1 MDMKTLVLGAS
12 GATGKLVVSKLMDQ
26 NLPIKLLIRSTAAFP
41 TEFAAENHVEVVK
54 GNIDDFT
61 IEQITELIYDCDAIV
76 SCLGHNITFKG
87 IFGKPRRLVFSAIKK
102 LVESIKLSNKKC
114 KLVLMSTTTYTNK
127 KEGEKN
133 TFGET
138 IVFSLLEALLPPHS
152 DNMVAGDFLVHQ
164 VSESSHLEWVS
175 VRPDSLIDAPTTSE
189 LTVTEK
195 KLRSPIFDPGKT
207 SRINVAQFM
216 VDLLTDD
223 TLWNQWRY
231 KTPVIYNKES

>member
-1 MDMKTLVLGAS
+1 
-12 GATGKLVVSKLMDQ
+12 
-26 NLPIKLLIRSTAAFP
+26 LLIRSTAAFP
-41 TEFAAENHVEVVK
+41 TEFAAENRVEVIK

-61 IEQITELIYDCDAIV
+61 IEQFTEIIRDCDAIV

-102 LVESIKLSNKKC
+102 LVESVKLSNKKC
-114 KLVLMSTTTYTNK
+114 KLVLMSTTAYTNK
-127 KEGEKN
+127 KEGENN

-164 VSESSHLEWVS
+164 VSESSNLEWVS
-175 VRPDSLIDAPTTSE
+175 VRPDSLIDEPTTSE
-189 LTVTEK
+189 LIVTEK
-195 KLRSPIFDPGKT
+195 KLRSPIFNPGKT

-216 VDLLTDD
+216 ADLLIDD
-223 TLWNQWRY
+223 SLWNKWRY

>member
-1 MDMKTLVLGAS
+1 MDMKTLVVGAS
-12 GATGKLVVSKLMDQ
+12 GATGKLVVSKLLE
-26 NLPIKLLIRSTAAFP
+26 NNVNVKALVRSTATYP
-41 TEFAAENHVEVVK
+41 KELEDNENAEIVN

-61 IEQITELIYDCDAIV
+61 IEQVTELIYDCDAIV
-76 SCLGHNITFKG
+76 SCLGHNITFNG
-87 IFGKPRRLVFSAIKK
+87 IFGKPRRLVFSAVKK

-114 KLVLMSTTTYTNK
+114 KLVLMSTTAYTNK

-138 IVFSLLEALLPPHS
+138 IVFSLLEALLPPHA

-175 VRPDSLIDAPTTSE
+175 VRPDSLIDEPTTSE

-195 KLRSPIFDPGKT
+195 KLRSPIFNPGKT

-231 KTPVIYNKES
+231 KTPVIYNRES